1 MAWWPCGL
9 ANCDND
15 VRRQQGRA
23 RFLTSPGRG
32 AERDPRPSREK
43 RPMTHTPDLVLD
55 EEQKVR
61 AGRPG
66 PLHRFTDLSVRY
78 VEKWMPD
85 PYLFA
90 VILTVVVVALIFA
103 LVPGASL
110 GGDRKST
117 RLNSSH

>member
-9 ANCDND
+9 ANPPDSE
-15 VRRQQGRA
+15 VFGRRERRLTDPPRDRDAGRE
-23 RFLTSPGRG
+23 P
-32 AERDPRPSREK
+32 DPPREK
-43 RPMTHTPDLVLD
+43 PMSHTPDLVLD

-61 AGRPG
+61 ADRPG

-90 VILTVVVVALIFA
+90 VILTIVVVA
-103 LVPGASL
+103 
-110 GGDRKST
+110 
-117 RLNSSH
+117 